1 MVAVVFVRNAFS
13 VVIMFSGTPWIQNL
27 GIRNGFILAAAISFV
42 LLMVP
47 VPILIWGKSGRKH
60 TAARYRKFSGRQ
72 AGKR

>member
-42 LLMVP
+42 LLMIP
-47 VPILIWGKSGRKH
+47 VPMMIWGKALRRH
-60 TAARYRKFSGRQ
+60 TAQRYRKFSARQ